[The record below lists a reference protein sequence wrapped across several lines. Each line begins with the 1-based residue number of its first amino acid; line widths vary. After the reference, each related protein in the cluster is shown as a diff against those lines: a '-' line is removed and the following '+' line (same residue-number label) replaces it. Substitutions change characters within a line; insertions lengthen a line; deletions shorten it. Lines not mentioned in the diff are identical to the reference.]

1 MAQGTIYP
9 DVIESAGNSKTKA
22 KVIKSHHNVGGLP
35 EIVPHKKVGYVVDVS
50 SKAIAEAVKD
60 FYAHNRELN
69 FIDNVKIEKQKYS
82 WSNMATQILKS
93 D

>member
-1 MAQGTIYP
+1 MAQIAYHFNKPILVT
-9 DVIESAGNSKTKA
+9 
-22 KVIKSHHNVGGLP
+22 NVGGLP

-69 FIDNVKIEKQKYS
+69 FIDLE
-82 WSNMATQILKS
+82 
-93 D
+93 

>member
-1 MAQGTIYP
+1 MIAYHFNKPILVT
-9 DVIESAGNSKTKA
+9 
-22 KVIKSHHNVGGLP
+22 NVGGLP
-35 EIVPHKKVGYVVDVS
+35 ESVPHKKVGYIVEVN
-50 SKAIAEAVKD
+50 SKAIVEAVND
-60 FYAHNRELN
+60 FYVHNREIH